1 MFLSSQLANTLK
13 DFDTVAQR
21 SPKWNW
27 PEHEL
32 SSSAKFYPRPKFK
45 SGDVIWATK
54 DNVTI
59 APFGNIYRTV
69 LMNAYFNN
77 YTLQSQH
84 CQF

>member
-1 MFLSSQLANTLK
+1 MENIFLYVDNLYLQLANTLK

-32 SSSAKFYPRPKFK
+32 SSSAKFYPRSKFK

-54 DNVTI
+54 DNITI
-59 APFGNIYRTV
+59 TPFGKY
-69 LMNAYFNN
+69 LYQ
-77 YTLQSQH
+77 Y
-84 CQF
+84 

>member
-59 APFGNIYRTV
+59 VPFGNFHNQFFMKAFLTI
-69 LMNAYFNN
+69 
-77 YTLQSQH
+77 TLQS
-84 CQF
+84 